1 MSDELG
7 QRVNRPPRSRVGR
20 ARKGFN
26 CLVCRRKLISIPHRR
41 RYCSQACRIAARRRG
56 PIPCLVCGAPL
67 MRNQTKACS
76 SECRKARNK
85 ELRQAHN

>member
-1 MSDELG
+1 MSDE
-7 QRVNRPPRSRVGR
+7 QSQKVIRPRRPRTGR

-26 CLVCRRKLISIPHRR
+26 CRVCGRKIISIPHRR

-56 PIPCLVCGAPL
+56 PIPCVVCGAPL
-67 MRNQTKACS
+67 VRNQTKVCS

-85 ELRQAHN
+85 ELR